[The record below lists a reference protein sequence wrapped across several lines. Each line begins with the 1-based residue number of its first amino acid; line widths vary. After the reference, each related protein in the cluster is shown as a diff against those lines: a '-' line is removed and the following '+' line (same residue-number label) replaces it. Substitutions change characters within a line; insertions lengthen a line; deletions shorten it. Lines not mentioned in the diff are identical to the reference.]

1 MTSTAST
8 ASSGNRSALALAIVL
23 AGAAGCG
30 EDEAPPAPGPVAS
43 KPTAAASAGAAG
55 GKSTTKLPEK
65 LHIEERVSCPIPDK
79 PSDPKDGKCDPKAPS
94 CAEHTYC
101 LQLTQ
106 GFYCEACPERDG
118 IRHVFKER
126 DFAVEQNRD
135 PFQSFLL
142 QPLFRNNP
150 DTVQID
156 VTRKCVRE
164 DQMVAS
170 GNSYTELKLVG
181 IVAQGTQRK
190 VLMVNGREGWIIKRG
205 DCVGKE
211 KAVVKDIGTGYITF
225 LVDPDAAAAN
235 QRPPEEFSVQL
246 NPKQISLNDPADLP
260 QPAART
266 TIAPVIPPPAVV
278 PGARSAA
285 PGTGSAAVPAG
296 TATPPGTA
304 PPAGTAP
311 GVAPPA
317 APAGA
322 APTVPA
328 TGSAAAP
335 PPRGAAII
343 IPPVETP
350 PAKRP

>member
-1 MTSTAST
+1 MAHSIK
-8 ASSGNRSALALAIVL
+8 NRIAIAIAFVL
-23 AGAAGCG
+23 GAGAGGCG
-30 EDEAPPAPGPVAS
+30 DDEAPPAQGPVAP

-65 LHIEERVSCPIPDK
+65 IHIEERVACPVPEK
-79 PSDPKDGKCDPKAPS
+79 PTDPKDGKCDPKAPS

-101 LQLTQ
+101 LQLAQ

-118 IRHVFKER
+118 IRHVFKDR

-142 QPLFRNNP
+142 QPFIRNP

-164 DQMVAS
+164 DQMVAPA
-170 GNSYTELKLVG
+170 NSYTELKLVG

-190 VLMVNGREGWIIKRG
+190 VLMVIGREGWIIKRG

-225 LVDPDAAAAN
+225 LVDADTAAAN
-235 QRPPEEFSVQL
+235 QRPPEEYSVQL
-246 NPKQISLNDPADLP
+246 NPKQLSLNEPVDLP
-260 QPAART
+260 TPAPRT
-266 TIAPVIPPPAVV
+266 TIAPVIPPPAGL
-278 PGARSAA
+278 PGRTATGA
-285 PGTGSAAVPAG
+285 GTGSAAAPA
-296 TATPPGTA
+296 AA

-311 GVAPPA
+311 
-317 APAGA
+317 
-322 APTVPA
+322 PTAPA

-335 PPRGAAII
+335 AAAPAAGSAAMPAPAPARTPAVIV
-343 IPPVETP
+343 PSVEAP
-350 PAKRP
+350 AAKRR